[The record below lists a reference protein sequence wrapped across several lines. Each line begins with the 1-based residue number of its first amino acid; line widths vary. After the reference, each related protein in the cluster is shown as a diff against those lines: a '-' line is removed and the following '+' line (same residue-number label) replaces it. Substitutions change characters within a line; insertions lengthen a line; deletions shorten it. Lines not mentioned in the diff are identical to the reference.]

1 MDSSIKSQQETREQA
16 VVRVSAIG
24 IATNVALVAFKMFV
38 GAVTGSIAV
47 ILDAVNNLTDALS
60 SVVTIVGAK
69 LAAKAPDKKHPLGY
83 GRIEYVS
90 AMIVAAIVLY
100 AGITSLVESVKGIIW
115 PEPASYDTVS
125 LVIIAAAVVVKLVL
139 GRYVKAQGEKHKSGA
154 LVASGADALFD
165 AVLSASVLA
174 AAIVFMLTGLSL
186 ESYIGVAISVVI
198 VKSGVEML
206 LETLDEILG
215 HRVDSELVEQVKETL
230 RSDDAV
236 IDAYDLVLHSYGPE
250 KYIGSVHIEIPD
262 TMTIPE
268 LDALERK
275 LAGLV
280 FQEHGVALGGIGI
293 YSVNTRDSEAMEV
306 RKRVYDCT
314 ASHPEV
320 LQTHG
325 FYLDKQAR
333 QIRFDVILEFGCDT
347 AEVVSAIKGELG
359 ELYPDHDV
367 YVQVDS
373 DIDL

>member
-115 PEPASYDTVS
+115 PEPALYDTVS

-139 GRYVKAQGEKHKSGA
+139 GRYVKAQGQKHKSGA

-186 ESYIGVAISVVI
+186 ESYIGVVISVVI

-215 HRVDSELVEQVKETL
+215 HRVDSELVE
-230 RSDDAV
+230 
-236 IDAYDLVLHSYGPE
+236 
-250 KYIGSVHIEIPD
+250 
-262 TMTIPE
+262 
-268 LDALERK
+268 
-275 LAGLV
+275 
-280 FQEHGVALGGIGI
+280 
-293 YSVNTRDSEAMEV
+293 
-306 RKRVYDCT
+306 
-314 ASHPEV
+314 
-320 LQTHG
+320 
-325 FYLDKQAR
+325 
-333 QIRFDVILEFGCDT
+333 
-347 AEVVSAIKGELG
+347 
-359 ELYPDHDV
+359 
-367 YVQVDS
+367 
-373 DIDL
+373 

>member
-1 MDSSIKSQQETREQA
+1 M
-16 VVRVSAIG
+16 
-24 IATNVALVAFKMFV
+24 
-38 GAVTGSIAV
+38 
-47 ILDAVNNLTDALS
+47 
-60 SVVTIVGAK
+60 
-69 LAAKAPDKKHPLGY
+69 
-83 GRIEYVS
+83 
-90 AMIVAAIVLY
+90 
-100 AGITSLVESVKGIIW
+100 
-115 PEPASYDTVS
+115 
-125 LVIIAAAVVVKLVL
+125 
-139 GRYVKAQGEKHKSGA
+139 
-154 LVASGADALFD
+154 
-165 AVLSASVLA
+165 
-174 AAIVFMLTGLSL
+174 
-186 ESYIGVAISVVI
+186 
-198 VKSGVEML
+198 
-206 LETLDEILG
+206 
-215 HRVDSELVEQVKETL
+215 KETL

-293 YSVNTRDSEAMEV
+293 YSVNTKDAEAMEV

-359 ELYPDHDV
+359 ELYPDYDI

>member
-1 MDSSIKSQQETREQA
+1 MGSSIESQQRTREQA

-38 GAVTGSIAV
+38 GAVTGSLAV

-69 LAAKAPDKKHPLGY
+69 LASKKPDKKHPLGY
-83 GRIEYVS
+83 GRIEYIS

-100 AGITSLVESVKGIIW
+100 AGITSLVESVKGIIN
-115 PEPASYDTVS
+115 PEPASYDATS

-139 GRYVKAQGEKHKSGA
+139 GRYVKAQGEKYKSGA

-174 AAIVFMLTGLSL
+174 AALVFTFTGLSL
-186 ESYIGVAISVVI
+186 ESYIGVVISIVI

-236 IDAYDLVLHSYGPE
+236 IDAYDLILHSYGPE

>member
-38 GAVTGSIAV
+38 GVVTGSIAV

-100 AGITSLVESVKGIIW
+100 AGIT
-115 PEPASYDTVS
+115 SYDTVS

-186 ESYIGVAISVVI
+186 ESYIGVVISVVI

-359 ELYPDHDV
+359 ELYPDHDI

>member
-1 MDSSIKSQQETREQA
+1 MGSSIESQQRTREQA

-38 GAVTGSIAV
+38 GAVTGSLAV

-69 LAAKAPDKKHPLGY
+69 LASKKPDKKHPLGY
-83 GRIEYVS
+83 GRIEYIS

-100 AGITSLVESVKGIIW
+100 AGITSLVESVKGIIN
-115 PEPASYDTVS
+115 PEPASYDATS

-139 GRYVKAQGEKHKSGA
+139 GRYVKAQGEKYKSGA

-174 AAIVFMLTGLSL
+174 AALVFTFTGLSL
-186 ESYIGVAISVVI
+186 ESYIGVVISIVI

-206 LETLDEILG
+206 LETLDENLG

-236 IDAYDLVLHSYGPE
+236 IDAFDLILHSYGPE

-306 RKRVYDCT
+306 RRRVYDCT

>member
-1 MDSSIKSQQETREQA
+1 MGSSIESQQRTREQA

-38 GAVTGSIAV
+38 GAVTGSLAV

-69 LAAKAPDKKHPLGY
+69 LASKKPDKKHPLGY
-83 GRIEYVS
+83 GRIEYIS

-100 AGITSLVESVKGIIW
+100 AGITSLVESVKGIIN
-115 PEPASYDTVS
+115 PEPASYDATS

-139 GRYVKAQGEKHKSGA
+139 GRYVKAQGEKYKSGA

-174 AAIVFMLTGLSL
+174 AALVFTFTGLSL
-186 ESYIGVAISVVI
+186 ESYIGVVISIVI

-236 IDAYDLVLHSYGPE
+236 IDAFDLILHSYGPE

-306 RKRVYDCT
+306 RRRVYDCT

>member
-1 MDSSIKSQQETREQA
+1 MGSSIESQQRTREQA

-38 GAVTGSIAV
+38 GAVTGSLAV

-69 LAAKAPDKKHPLGY
+69 LASKKPDKKHPLGY
-83 GRIEYVS
+83 GRIEYIS

-100 AGITSLVESVKGIIW
+100 AGITSLVESVKGIIN
-115 PEPASYDTVS
+115 PEPASYDATS

-174 AAIVFMLTGLSL
+174 AALVFTFTGLSL
-186 ESYIGVAISVVI
+186 ESYIGVVISIVI

-215 HRVDSELVEQVKETL
+215 HRVDGELVEQVKETL

-236 IDAYDLVLHSYGPE
+236 IDAYDLILHSYGPE

-359 ELYPDHDV
+359 GLYPDHDV

>member
-1 MDSSIKSQQETREQA
+1 MEATIDEQREAREQA

-38 GAVTGSIAV
+38 GLVSGSLAV

-60 SVVTIVGAK
+60 SVITIVGAK

-83 GRIEYVS
+83 GRVEYLS

-100 AGITSLVESVKGIIW
+100 AGITSLVESVKGILS
-115 PEPASYDTVS
+115 PEPASYDLTS
-125 LVIIAAAVVVKLVL
+125 LVIIASAVVVKLVL

-174 AAIVFMLTGLSL
+174 AALLFNATGISL

-206 LETLDEILG
+206 VETLDEILG
-215 HRVDSELVEQVKETL
+215 QRVESDLVEQVKATMREEPE
-230 RSDDAV
+230 V
-236 IDAYDLVLHSYGPE
+236 FDAYDMILHSYGPE
-250 KYIGSVHIEIPD
+250 KYIGSVHVEVPD

-268 LDALERK
+268 LDALERR
-275 LAGLV
+275 LAGRV
-280 FQEHGVALGGIGI
+280 FQQHGVVLGGIGI
-293 YSVNTRDSEAMEV
+293 YSVNTQDSEAMEI
-306 RKRVYDCT
+306 RSKVYACT
-314 ASHPEV
+314 AAHPEV

-325 FYLDKQAR
+325 FYLDKDAKQM
-333 QIRFDVILEFGCDT
+333 RFDIIVDFSADR
-347 AEVVSAIKGELG
+347 AETTRAIREEVGR
-359 ELYPDHDV
+359 LYPDYDV
-367 YVQVDS
+367 FIQNDT

>member
-1 MDSSIKSQQETREQA
+1 MGSSIESQQRTREQA

-38 GAVTGSIAV
+38 GAVTGSLAV

-69 LAAKAPDKKHPLGY
+69 LASKKPDKKHPLGY
-83 GRIEYVS
+83 GRIEYIS

-100 AGITSLVESVKGIIW
+100 AGITSLVESVKGIIN
-115 PEPASYDTVS
+115 PEPASYDATS

-139 GRYVKAQGEKHKSGA
+139 GRYVKAQGEKYKSGA

-174 AAIVFMLTGLSL
+174 AALVFTFTGLSL
-186 ESYIGVAISVVI
+186 ESYIGVVISIVI
-198 VKSGVEML
+198 VKSGIEML

-215 HRVDSELVEQVKETL
+215 HRVDSELVEKVKETL

-236 IDAYDLVLHSYGPE
+236 IDAFDLILHSYGPE

-268 LDALERK
+268 LDALERR
-275 LAGLV
+275 LVGRV

-293 YSVNTRDSEAMEV
+293 YSVNTKDAEAMEV

-314 ASHPEV
+314 ASHSEV

-325 FYLDKQAR
+325 FYLDKKAR
-333 QIRFDVILEFGCDT
+333 QIRFDIILDFDCDSGET
-347 AEVVSAIKGELG
+347 VAAIKRELG
-359 ELYPDHDV
+359 ETYPDHDI